1 MPLKLEKYLTCSLML
16 HCLRAIL
23 FELVVLL
30 DIILSWNLI
39 YKIGLVSYLHYILY
53 GRTEAYSEPPLM
65 AAGEK
70 GQIPLPPPDL
80 RGSLLVLPKLL
91 GLGKV
96 LLVVGPRAD
105 DVDLALEQL
114 DQVVRPRLDHAD

>member
-70 GQIPLPPPDL
+70 GQIPLLLLICVGVSSSSQSCSGWARYSSADFL
-80 RGSLLVLPKLL
+80 RR
-91 GLGKV
+91 
-96 LLVVGPRAD
+96 PRAFTK
-105 DVDLALEQL
+105 LPL
-114 DQVVRPRLDHAD
+114 